1 MERNS
6 YLDFVKPKA
15 ATQHDPST
23 HPLLCADLYCLGWC
37 SRRPRTAP
45 MIPSESPK
53 LYRPPPGCRSGPGLG
68 ACACVCRPM
77 CACVCAHT
85 HGYPNRA
92 AGWLH
97 PREAEELAAM
107 LLGARLWGPGREGAS
122 LSHAHRISVTDVTAP
137 PTSRKSWAPNPT
149 VRGFRNP
156 KPGVAQS
163 SQKLSAEQVAELAS
177 APGPTSL
184 ELAVSVSALL
194 CVVLDAPQH
203 GCSSDT
209 QE

>member
-1 MERNS
+1 MWKETRIS
-6 YLDFVKPKA
+6 ILLSQKLLPSD
-15 ATQHDPST
+15 DPST
-23 HPLLCADLYCLGWC
+23 HPLLCADLYCLGCC
-37 SRRPRTAP
+37 SRRPRT
-45 MIPSESPK
+45 
-53 LYRPPPGCRSGPGLG
+53 GPGLG

-97 PREAEELAAM
+97 PREAEALAAM
-107 LLGARLWGPGREGAS
+107 LLGARLWRPGREGAS
-122 LSHAHRISVTDVTAP
+122 LSHAHRVSVTDVTDP

-149 VRGFRNP
+149 VHGFRKS

-194 CVVLDAPQH
+194 CVDLDAPQH